1 MAMKP
6 WRRFLVYLKPYWPLF
21 ILVLFLTLAVTLT
34 TLALPW
40 IIGKNLID
48 SVILGEKSLKLLNLI
63 VLGII
68 GLVVLKGL
76 FSFAQTYLIS
86 LISFKVVTELRNR
99 VYEHLQRLSLSFYK
113 KRQTGEIISRVIND
127 VDQLQ
132 NALTTTTVNFLTN
145 CLVLIGV
152 FGLIFYIHWQLSL
165 FVLIVI
171 PIIAFA
177 TNKFGQRIRKFSS
190 SIQTRIANISSILQE
205 TIVGVEVVKSFGAES
220 REIERFREEN
230 ARTLQLSIKRTR
242 FIAALAPSMEI
253 LTLIGLAGILW
264 YGGREVIRGA
274 LSTGELITFLGY
286 IALAVNPL
294 TYISQTLGVYQQ
306 AMASAER
313 VFELMDTEP
322 EIKESPQAVE
332 IPYLKGY
339 VQFKNVHFGYDGE
352 SVLENINL
360 EVKPGKRLALVGPSG
375 VGKTSLISLIPRFYD
390 PTSGLITVD
399 GYDIRKV
406 KLASLRKEISIVSQE
421 TILFNGSIRN
431 NIAYGKVEA
440 SDEEIIT
447 AAKQANAHNFV
458 IGQRNGYDTQVG
470 ERGVKLSG
478 GERQRIAI
486 ARAIIRDPR
495 ILILDEATSSLDTE
509 SEILVQQALERLMR
523 GRTTFVIAHRLSTIQ
538 GADIIIVLNEKKIEE
553 IGSHKELL
561 VKDGLYAR
569 LYKKQFKI
577 ADSS

>member
-1 MAMKP
+1 MNP
-6 WRRFLVYLKPYWPLF
+6 WRRLLVYLKPYWPLF

-294 TYISQTLGVYQQ
+294 TYISQTFGVYQQ

-538 GADIIIVLNEKKIEE
+538 GADIIVVLNEKKIEE

>member
-1 MAMKP
+1 
-6 WRRFLVYLKPYWPLF
+6 
-21 ILVLFLTLAVTLT
+21 
-34 TLALPW
+34 LALPW
-40 IIGKNLID
+40 IIGKDLID
-48 SVILGEKSLKLLNLI
+48 SVILGEKNLKLLNLI

-68 GLVVLKGL
+68 GLVALKGL

-86 LISFKVVTELRNR
+86 LISFRVVTELRNR
-99 VYEHLQRLSLSFYK
+99 VYGHLQRLSLSFYRK
-113 KRQTGEIISRVIND
+113 KQTGEIISRVIND

-132 NALTTTTVNFLTN
+132 NALTNTAVNFLTN
-145 CLVLIGV
+145 CLILIGA

-177 TNKFGQRIRKFSS
+177 ANKFGQWIRKFSS

-205 TIVGVEVVKSFGAES
+205 TIVGVEVVKSFGAEN
-220 REIERFREEN
+220 REIERFKEEN
-230 ARTLQLSIKRTR
+230 ARTLQLSIKRAR
-242 FIAALAPSMEI
+242 FIAALAPSMEV

-264 YGGREVIRGA
+264 YGGREVIRGT
-274 LSTGELITFLGY
+274 LSTGELVTFLGY
-286 IALAVNPL
+286 IAMAVSPL
-294 TYISQTLGVYQQ
+294 TYISQTFAVYQQ

-332 IPYLKGY
+332 MPHLKGF
-339 VQFKNVHFGYDGE
+339 VQMKNVHFGYDGE

-360 EVKPGKRLALVGPSG
+360 EVKPGKKLALIGPSG
-375 VGKTSLISLIPRFYD
+375 AGKTSLVSLIPRFYD
-390 PTSGLITVD
+390 PISGLITID
-399 GYDIRKV
+399 GYNIREV
-406 KLASLRKEISIVSQE
+406 KQASLRKEISIVSQE

-431 NIAYGKVEA
+431 NIAYGKIEA
-440 SDEEIIT
+440 SNEEIIT
-447 AAKQANAHNFV
+447 AAKQANAHSFI
-458 IGQRNGYDTQVG
+458 IGQRDGYDTQVG

-509 SEILVQQALERLMR
+509 SEILVQQALERLMQ
-523 GRTTFVIAHRLSTIQ
+523 GRTTFIIAHRLSTIQ
-538 GADIIIVLNEKKIEE
+538 GADMIAVLNEKKIEE
-553 IGSHKELL
+553 VGSHQELL
-561 VKDGLYAR
+561 SRGGAYAKLHR
-569 LYKKQFKI
+569 NQFR
-577 ADSS
+577 SG

>member
-6 WRRFLVYLKPYWPLF
+6 WRRLLVYLKPYWPLF

-68 GLVVLKGL
+68 GIVALKGL
-76 FSFAQTYLIS
+76 FSFAQTYLVS
-86 LISFKVVTELRNR
+86 LISFKIVTELRNR
-99 VYEHLQRLSLSFYK
+99 VYEHLQRLSLSFYR

-145 CLVLIGV
+145 CLILIGV
-152 FGLIFYIHWQLSL
+152 LGLIFYIHWQLSL

-177 TNKFGQRIRKFSS
+177 ANKFGQRIRKFSS

-205 TIVGVEVVKSFGAES
+205 TIVGVEVVKSFGAENK
-220 REIERFREEN
+220 EIERFKEEN

-242 FIAALAPSMEI
+242 FIAALTPSMEI

-294 TYISQTLGVYQQ
+294 TYISQTFGVYQQ

-332 IPYLKGY
+332 IPHLKGY
-339 VQFKNVHFGYDGE
+339 VQFKSVHFGYDGE
-352 SVLENINL
+352 SVLENIDL
-360 EVKPGKRLALVGPSG
+360 EVKPGERLALVGPSG
-375 VGKTSLISLIPRFYD
+375 VGKTSLVSLISRFYD
-390 PTSGLITVD
+390 PTSGLIAID
-399 GYDIRKV
+399 GHNIRKV
-406 KLASLRKEISIVSQE
+406 KLASLRRQISIVSQE

-447 AAKQANAHNFV
+447 AAKQANAHNFI
-458 IGQRNGYDTQVG
+458 IGQRDGYDTQVG

-538 GADIIIVLNEKKIEE
+538 GADIIIVLNKRKIEE
-553 IGSHKELL
+553 IGPHKELL
-561 VKDGLYAR
+561 AKDGLYAR
-569 LYKKQFKI
+569 LYKKQFKLEE
-577 ADSS
+577 D

>member
-1 MAMKP
+1 MNP
-6 WRRFLVYLKPYWPLF
+6 WRRLLAYLKPYWPQF
-21 ILVLFLTLAVTLT
+21 VLVLFLTLAVTLT

-48 SVILGEKSLKLLNLI
+48 SVILGEKNLKLLNLI

-68 GLVVLKGL
+68 GIVALKGL
-76 FSFAQTYLIS
+76 LSFAQTYLIS
-86 LISFKVVTELRNR
+86 VVSFRVITELRNR
-99 VYEHLQRLSLSFYK
+99 VYKHLQRLSLSFYK

-132 NALTTTTVNFLTN
+132 NALTTTAVNFITN

-165 FVLIVI
+165 FVLVVI

-177 TNKFGQRIRKFSS
+177 ANKFGLLIRKFSS
-190 SIQTRIANISSILQE
+190 SIQARIANISSILHE
-205 TIVGVEVVKSFGAES
+205 TIVGVEVVKSFGAEN
-220 REIERFREEN
+220 REIERFKEEN
-230 ARTLQLSIKRTR
+230 ARTLQLTIKRTR
-242 FIAALAPSMEI
+242 FIAALTPSMEI

-274 LSTGELITFLGY
+274 LSTGELVTFLGY

-294 TYISQTLGVYQQ
+294 TYISQTFGVYQQ

-313 VFELMDTEP
+313 IFELLDTEP

-332 IPYLKGY
+332 MPYLVGC

-352 SVLENINL
+352 SVLENIDL

-375 VGKTSLISLIPRFYD
+375 VGKTSLVSLIPRFYE

-399 GYDIRKV
+399 GHDIRKV
-406 KLASLRKEISIVSQE
+406 KLASLRKGIGIVSQE

-431 NIAYGKVEA
+431 NIAYGKVDA
-440 SDEEIIT
+440 SDAEIIK
-447 AAKQANAHNFV
+447 AAEQANAHNFIV
-458 IGQRNGYDTQVG
+458 GQRDGYDTQVG
-470 ERGVKLSG
+470 ER
-478 GERQRIAI
+478 
-486 ARAIIRDPR
+486 
-495 ILILDEATSSLDTE
+495 
-509 SEILVQQALERLMR
+509 
-523 GRTTFVIAHRLSTIQ
+523 
-538 GADIIIVLNEKKIEE
+538 
-553 IGSHKELL
+553 
-561 VKDGLYAR
+561 
-569 LYKKQFKI
+569 
-577 ADSS
+577 